1 MLIFVTQGCVNLTHT
16 GVNFLGGCAVCIIF
30 KMTKFSNSEVRGPSH
45 NVVQKKNK
53 LTNEMRQGMFLP
65 PTMKQISLHVLR
77 TYEYW

>member
-45 NVVQKKNK
+45 NAVKKK
-53 LTNEMRQGMFLP
+53 QADQRNETR
-65 PTMKQISLHVLR
+65 HVLT
-77 TYEYW
+77 TYNETNFSALIADL